1 MMFGP
6 ARPIAGRH
14 VLALVVGFF
23 FTVSAVNAAM
33 VWLALKSFPGM
44 VSGDP
49 YREGL
54 EYNRTIAGREAQ
66 RALGWRV
73 EIAVSGLGLTR
84 TIEASFKDRD
94 NAPLTSL
101 AVTASLV
108 RPVARGADH
117 DVALREIAPGTYRA
131 EAEFPVAG
139 HWRLDLEARRAAA
152 EWHMERELWLD

>member
-1 MMFGP
+1 MMFGS
-6 ARPIAGRH
+6 ARPVAGRH

-23 FTVSAVNAAM
+23 ATVLAVNAVM

-54 EYNRTIAGREAQ
+54 EYNRTIAAREAQ

-73 EIAVSGLGLTR
+73 DVAVSGQGLQR

-94 NAPLTSL
+94 NAPLTGL
-101 AVTASLV
+101 AVTASLM

-117 DVALREIAPGTYRA
+117 DVTLREIAPGIYRA
-131 EAEFPVAG
+131 EVEFPVPG
-139 HWRLDLEARRAAA
+139 HWRLDIEARRDAA
-152 EWHMERELWLD
+152 EWRMERELWLD